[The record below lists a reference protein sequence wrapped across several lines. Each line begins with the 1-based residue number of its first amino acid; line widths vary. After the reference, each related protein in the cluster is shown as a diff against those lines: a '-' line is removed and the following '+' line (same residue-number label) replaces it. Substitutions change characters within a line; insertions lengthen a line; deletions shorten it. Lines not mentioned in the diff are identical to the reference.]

1 MQLAVFRASNIL
13 ANSNFPLIAALCNKE
28 GFVKYIVFA
37 LFFILLFGNNVA
49 SGNDDILES
58 ISYEN
63 IKSHIKNGD
72 LIRVIKNDGVSL
84 EFTVGFITPS
94 GISGPGKPYKKGGYT
109 VIPSV
114 SVSISEIKIIHV
126 LDRRSWIVNN
136 IVTPV
141 AQGLWFLL
149 MIPLRVISAILK

>member
-1 MQLAVFRASNIL
+1 M
-13 ANSNFPLIAALCNKE
+13 
-28 GFVKYIVFA
+28 KYIVFA